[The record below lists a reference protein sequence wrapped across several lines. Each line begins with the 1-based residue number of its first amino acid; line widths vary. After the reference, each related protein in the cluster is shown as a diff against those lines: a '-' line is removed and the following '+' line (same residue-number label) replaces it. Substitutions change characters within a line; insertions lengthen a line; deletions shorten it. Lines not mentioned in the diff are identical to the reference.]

1 MEHPM
6 TQKAWTTVRAATQYA
21 GRMTREASRTR
32 LNQLAAIFFVSGVAG
47 LVFELLWVRVLSLTF
62 GVTSY
67 AISTVLAGFMAG
79 LALGSAGAGR
89 LADRLK
95 DPLRAY
101 AFAELLIGVTGVLTL
116 VEFQWLQS
124 FYVAVHPR
132 LADSPALLTMI
143 RLALALVIMLVPT
156 TLMGATLPILL
167 RSSLLRTSHTS
178 THLSLLYAVN
188 TFGAIVGCLITPF
201 YLIGGLGIRHSIL
214 LAACLNLTAAG
225 LALWLRWTER
235 INTETRRHGE
245 GQEEIDGAEAAAQQE
260 SSNSE
265 SPSVSPCLRV
275 DPYPA
280 ATRSVVFWAIGVS
293 GLLSLAYEVV
303 WARLLATLFDAT
315 VYSFAIML
323 AVYLLGLAVGSAAV
337 KPLMRRP
344 LRWPAVLAGVE
355 FGIGVASLFSIFFL
369 TRYGWS
375 PPGFFSWLLDW
386 FVSDVDLQYTALVS
400 FVALFPATF
409 LMGASFPI
417 AAEVYTAG
425 LPEVGRRVGSIYAV
439 NVFGSIFG
447 SLLGGFVLLPLL
459 GVERSMK
466 LLVIGNA
473 LLGLAVLVATAT
485 GRLRSAMGTAALL
498 GLPVLGASAVV
509 AAGGL
514 KRLAPG
520 VAGSSLTI
528 LAAAAALLGLLLTVT
543 ALRQRPRELGWTVGA
558 GLLLAVLLYLM
569 PPLYDTLFASRFPD
583 QRVLWR
589 EEGIENTVTIAQG
602 PDQRVMYLNGHHQA
616 NDSEGMVRYHRLIG
630 HLPALLHPDPRRA
643 LVIGLGGG
651 ATPGALTQHPE
662 LTVECVELSPSVV
675 GGARFFGDHN
685 NHVLD
690 QPNLVMRVDD
700 GRNHLLLTDQKYD
713 IITADVIMPHHA
725 GAGNLY
731 SVEYYK
737 LCKKALAPG
746 GLMCQ
751 WIWKNSR
758 SQYQMMIRT
767 FVQAFPYVTFWE
779 DGTLMIGSNQ
789 PITISRAAL
798 ARKFQQPQTR
808 ASLLEVKLQSPEQ
821 VLKMYT
827 GNRDEVVAYVGDG
840 PIISDDRPLIE
851 YFRSSQEMQEVVT
864 LGRIQRDLR
873 EYFRNRTPPV
883 VE

>member
-1 MEHPM
+1 
-6 TQKAWTTVRAATQYA
+6 
-21 GRMTREASRTR
+21 
-32 LNQLAAIFFVSGVAG
+32 
-47 LVFELLWVRVLSLTF
+47 VRVLSLTL

-95 DPLRAY
+95 DPLRGY
-101 AFAELLIGVTGVLTL
+101 AVAEVLIGVTGALTL
-116 VEFQWLQS
+116 VEFAALQS
-124 FYVAVHPR
+124 LYRAVYPH
-132 LADSPALLTMI
+132 LASSPALLTAG
-143 RLALALVIMLVPT
+143 RFALTFAIVLIPT

-167 RSSLLRTSHTS
+167 RSSLLQTSHTG

-201 YLIGGLGIRHSIL
+201 YLVGGLGIRRSIV
-214 LAACLNLTAAG
+214 LAAMLNFTAAG
-225 LALWLRWTER
+225 LALWLRATER
-235 INTETRRHGE
+235 RADGGDGGERVMEVTEQDHLLTL
-245 GQEEIDGAEAAAQQE
+245 
-260 SSNSE
+260 
-265 SPSVSPCLRV
+265 SPSHLHQ
-275 DPYPA
+275 PYSARTRA
-280 ATRSVVFWAIGVS
+280 AVFWAIGVS

-323 AVYLLGLAVGSAAV
+323 AVYLLGLAVGSAAM

-344 LRWPAVLAGVE
+344 LPWPAVLAGVE
-355 FGIGVASLFSIFFL
+355 FAIGLASLFSIFYL
-369 TRYGWS
+369 TRYGWAAQETM
-375 PPGFFSWLLDW
+375 PWVPFIADPELR
-386 FVSDVDLQYTALVS
+386 YPALVS
-400 FVALFPATF
+400 FIALFPATF